1 MTTSELMRHPS
12 AGSALLGIMRHAR
25 SHIVT
30 SDARMAHPGG
40 RSSCEVRPHAG
51 SHCDGSLIRGEY
63 VLLCIGGLVVKAPRR
78 FEEETRIARRAL
90 ASRRGSMRY
99 HNIASR

>member
-1 MTTSELMRHPS
+1 MTTSKLMRHPS

-40 RSSCEVRPHAG
+40 RSSCKVRPHAG
-51 SHCDGSLIRGEY
+51 SHCDGSLLRGEY
-63 VLLCIGGLVVKAPRR
+63 LLLCVGWLVVQAPRR
-78 FEEETRIARRAL
+78 FEVEMRIARRAL
-90 ASRRGSMRY
+90 ASPRGCMRY
-99 HNIASR
+99 HNVASR